1 MLITWGYRVRN
12 SIMERIDP
20 RARWI
25 FSLAFLF
32 AVTMFW
38 DARYLLFFFVLGFG
52 WYFLANVPWRETRRA
67 WTLVSIILF
76 TMIVVNTILTGGGA
90 GGIVPPGGHLVWPD
104 GFTIPILGWTIEFG
118 LTYERIWFAVCQ
130 VLRITSIS
138 AVFII
143 IPFSMDPRLYGVT
156 FKGLGFPDKLAY
168 TMELAFR
175 YVPTL
180 ARDFNITFDAQKARG
195 YELER
200 MGGSLFQQLT
210 RIAPLIVPVTMNS
223 ILTGEDV
230 TNAMDLR
237 CFGTHRRTWLVKLK
251 YVWAD
256 YLLIAFSALLLVGS
270 FFITTVLGLGGFTVP
285 SWFLSLFG
293 IA

>member
-1 MLITWGYRVRN
+1 MLVTWGFHIRN

-25 FSLAFLF
+25 FSLVFLF
-32 AVTMFW
+32 AITMFW
-38 DARYLLFFFVLGFG
+38 DARFLLFFFIIGFI
-52 WYFLANVPWRETRRA
+52 WYSLAGIKWGEARRA
-67 WTLVSIILF
+67 WAFVSVILF
-76 TMIVVNTILTGGGA
+76 TMIVVNTIITGGGA
-90 GGIVPPGGHLVWPD
+90 GGIVPPGGHLVWPN
-104 GFTIPILGWTIEFG
+104 GFTIPFIGWTIHFG
-118 LTYERIWFAVCQ
+118 LTYERIWFALCQ
-130 VLRITSIS
+130 ILRIVPIS

-156 FKGLGFPDKLAY
+156 FKGLGLPDSLAY

-180 ARDFNITFDAQKARG
+180 ARDFNTTLDAQKARG
-195 YELER
+195 YEIER
-200 MGGSLFQQLT
+200 VNGGLIQQLT

-237 CFGTHRRTWLVKLK
+237 CFGTHPRTWLIKLT
-251 YVWAD
+251 YTNWD
-256 YLLIAFSALLLVGS
+256 RLLIAFSVILIVASLILS
-270 FFITTVLGLGGFTVP
+270 TFMGLGGFTVP
-285 SWFLSLFG
+285 EWFLSLVG
-293 IA
+293 VK